1 MRTSV
6 GHVTWPIIK
15 DKVTD
20 VITVTEEEIITA
32 MRLLWER
39 MKLLIEPSAA
49 VGVAAILS
57 ERFRALPN
65 LRNVAVVLCGGNV
78 DLDNL
83 PWKK

>member
-1 MRTSV
+1 MTF
-6 GHVTWPIIK
+6 TKKIIAGA
-15 DKVTD
+15 VAAA
-20 VITVTEEEIITA
+20 TVSMAAIAPVANAEV
-32 MRLLWER
+32 
-39 MKLLIEPSAA
+39 SAA